1 MAGVVTYSMPVWI
14 LQNKTFG
21 NFAYCTLNEGLGKVL
36 RFGAFSPEVIDRLNW
51 MEKVLAPVLK
61 EAMEIK
67 GSIDLKTI
75 IAQSLQMGDEGHNRN
90 KAGTSLLFRELAP
103 LYC

>member
-1 MAGVVTYSMPVWI
+1 
-14 LQNKTFG
+14 
-21 NFAYCTLNEGLGKVL
+21 
-36 RFGAFSPEVIDRLNW
+36 
-51 MEKVLAPVLK
+51 MEKSLAPVLK

-75 IAQSLQMGDEGHNRN
+75 IAQILQMGDEGHNRN

-103 LYC
+103 AIVKTKFSDDKKADVLNLYR